1 MPTFQRGSCLNPI
14 LKFQFTF
21 HHFQV
26 THLFYDKTQM
36 FSGVY
41 VHTWS
46 LQPDEMLIECIKQQI
61 TAVDY
66 LLLQHYFLQATC
78 SKYRMSRFE
87 MITFKYTFGIR

>member
-1 MPTFQRGSCLNPI
+1 
-14 LKFQFTF
+14 
-21 HHFQV
+21 
-26 THLFYDKTQM
+26 
-36 FSGVY
+36 
-41 VHTWS
+41 
-46 LQPDEMLIECIKQQI
+46 MLIECIKQQI